1 MSDKTMR
8 LDIVSAEEELFSAEV
23 QMVYAPAEMGEVGI
37 TPKHTPL
44 LTKLKAGD
52 VRAQISDSET
62 KIFFISGGIL
72 EIQPNAVT
80 ILSDTAIRESD
91 LDEDRAKKS
100 ELAAKKA
107 MENSNSDM
115 DLVKAKTELAQAA
128 AQLRLIKKLKG
139 KDSLSRET

>member
-8 LDIVSAEEELFSAEV
+8 LDTVSAEEELFSAEV

-52 VRAQISDSET
+52 VRAEISDSET

-100 ELAAKKA
+100 ELAAKQA

-139 KDSLSRET
+139 KR

>member
-23 QMVYAPAEMGEVGI
+23 QMIYAPAEMGEVGI

-44 LTKLKAGD
+44 LAKLKAGD
-52 VRAQISDSET
+52 VRAEISDSET

-100 ELAAKKA
+100 ELAAKQA

-139 KDSLSRET
+139 KR

>member
-1 MSDKTMR
+1 MR

-37 TPKHTPL
+37 APKHTPL

-52 VRAQISDSET
+52 VRAEISDKET

-100 ELAAKKA
+100 ELAAKQA

-139 KDSLSRET
+139 KR

>member
-107 MENSNSDM
+107 MENSNTDM

-139 KDSLSRET
+139 KR

>member
-37 TPKHTPL
+37 TPKDTPL

-52 VRAQISDSET
+52 VRAEISDSET

-100 ELAAKKA
+100 ELAAKQA

-139 KDSLSRET
+139 KR

>member
-23 QMVYAPAEMGEVGI
+23 QMIYAPAEMGEVGI

-52 VRAQISDSET
+52 VRAEISDSET

-139 KDSLSRET
+139 KR

>member
-23 QMVYAPAEMGEVGI
+23 QMIYAPAEMGEVGI
-37 TPKHTPL
+37 SPKHTPL

-52 VRAQISDSET
+52 VRAEISDKET

-100 ELAAKKA
+100 ELAAKQA

-139 KDSLSRET
+139 KR

>member
-1 MSDKTMR
+1 MR

-37 TPKHTPL
+37 TTKHTPL

-52 VRAQISDSET
+52 VRAEISDSET

-100 ELAAKKA
+100 ELAAKQA

-139 KDSLSRET
+139 KR

>member
-23 QMVYAPAEMGEVGI
+23 HMVYAPAEMGEVGI

-52 VRAQISDSET
+52 VRAEISDSET

-100 ELAAKKA
+100 ELAAKQA

-139 KDSLSRET
+139 KR

>member
-52 VRAQISDSET
+52 VRAEISDSET

-100 ELAAKKA
+100 ELAAKQA

-128 AQLRLIKKLKG
+128 AQLKLIKKLKG
-139 KDSLSRET
+139 KR

>member
-1 MSDKTMR
+1 MSDKKMR
-8 LDIVSAEEELFSAEV
+8 LDIVSAEEELFSSEV

-37 TPKHTPL
+37 SPKHTPL

-52 VRAQISDSET
+52 VRAEISDKET
-62 KIFFISGGIL
+62 KIFFISGVIL
-72 EIQPNAVT
+72 EIQPNEVT

-100 ELAAKKA
+100 ELAAKQA

-139 KDSLSRET
+139 KR